1 MGLDFTGLTTRIVS
15 DRQLVL
21 PGSVLAIGAFDG
33 VHRGHQALINATVTE
48 ARERG
53 LPSVLWTFDPLPKVF
68 FGRAKALIPLRQRL
82 TLMASL
88 GSDWIVVA
96 PFTAQYAARP
106 ALDFLADLAR
116 INPQRIHIGEDFR
129 FGARQSGD
137 LALLARHFPVTP
149 APAITC
155 SEGERISS
163 TRIRALCATGRAE
176 AAAPL
181 LRAPHMF
188 GSPGILPLT
197 EDLRFNEDH
206 HD

>member
-1 MGLDFTGLTTRIVS
+1 MGMDFTGSTTRIVS
-15 DRQLVL
+15 DRQLSL

-33 VHRGHQALINATVTE
+33 VHRGHQALIGAAVAE
-48 ARERG
+48 ARGLG

-82 TLMASL
+82 ALMADL
-88 GSDWIVVA
+88 GPDWIVVA
-96 PFTAQYAARP
+96 PFTACYAARP

-116 INPQRIHIGEDFR
+116 INSQRIHIGEDFR

-137 LALLARHFPVTP
+137 LALMRQHFSVTP
-149 APAITC
+149 APVVTC
-155 SEGERISS
+155 PKGERISS
-163 TRIRALCATGRAE
+163 TRIRALCAMGRAE

-181 LRAPHMF
+181 LRPPHLF

>member
-1 MGLDFTGLTTRIVS
+1 MGLDFAGMTTRIVS
-15 DRQLVL
+15 DRQLAL

-33 VHRGHQALINATVTE
+33 VHRGHQALIGAAVSE
-48 ARERG
+48 ARERD

-68 FGRAKALIPLRQRL
+68 FGRACALLSLRQRL
-82 TLMASL
+82 ALMAAL
-88 GSDWIVVA
+88 GPDWIVVA
-96 PFTAQYAARP
+96 PFNARYAARP
-106 ALDFLADLAR
+106 AEAFLTDLGR
-116 INPQRIHIGEDFR
+116 INPQRIHIGQDFR

-155 SEGERISS
+155 PAGERISS
-163 TRIRALCATGRAE
+163 TRIRALCANGRAD

-181 LRAPHMF
+181 LRPPHMF